1 MERNG
6 YNMALINSESA
17 KKHRIEMTDRA
28 NVNITGVSDV
38 INFDEASV
46 VLETSGGI
54 LSIDG
59 QELHI
64 VNLNVDSGDISISG
78 SINGIIYPQSI
89 SKGGSGFFRKK
100 AK

>member
-1 MERNG
+1 
-6 YNMALINSESA
+6 MALNNQETL
-17 KKHRIEMTDRA
+17 KKHRIEMIDRTS
-28 NVNITGVSDV
+28 VSITGVSDV
-38 INFDEASV
+38 INFDEGSV

-64 VNLNVDSGDISISG
+64 VSLNVDSGEISISG
-78 SINGIIYPQSI
+78 SVSGIIYPGSI
-89 SKGGSGFFRKK
+89 SKSGGGFFRKK

>member
-1 MERNG
+1 
-6 YNMALINSESA
+6 MALSNQEA
-17 KKHRIEMTDRA
+17 LKKHRIEMIDRA
-28 NVNITGVSDV
+28 SVSVTGVSDV
-38 INFDEASV
+38 INFDESSV

-64 VNLNVDSGDISISG
+64 VSLNVDSGEILVSG
-78 SINGIIYPQSI
+78 SISGIIYPGSI
-89 SKGGSGFFRKK
+89 NKSGGGFFRKK